1 MVRRTLTVLLVAG
14 SIGGLAAGCGSS
26 STPNSSP
33 GSTSAGTTAG
43 TGTSAAG
50 SGGGAS
56 SNPAVQ
62 AAVAACK
69 NKINS
74 SSQVPASLKSKLTKL
89 CDQAAN
95 GNLGSAKKV
104 AQQVCDEVVKAEL
117 PSSTPTSIRNQALAA
132 CKKAG

>member
-1 MVRRTLTVLLVAG
+1 MTVLLVAG

-26 STPNSSP
+26 STPGSS
-33 GSTSAGTTAG
+33 GSGGGTGTTASGG

-50 SGGGAS
+50 SGGSVA

-62 AAVAACK
+62 AAVSACK
-69 NKINS
+69 NKINA

-104 AQQVCDEVVKAEL
+104 AQQVCKEVVKAEL
-117 PSSTPTSIRNQALAA
+117 PSSTPSSIRDKALAA
-132 CKKAG
+132 CKNAG

>member
-1 MVRRTLTVLLVAG
+1 MVRRTLTLLLVAG

-26 STPNSSP
+26 STPSP
-33 GSTSAGTTAG
+33 GSTNSAGAGSTGG
-43 TGTSAAG
+43 TGTSS
-50 SGGGAS
+50 SGGGAA

-62 AAVAACK
+62 AAVTACK

-104 AQQVCDEVVKAEL
+104 AQEVCKEVVKAEL
-117 PSSTPTSIRNQALAA
+117 PSSTPSAIRDKAMAA
-132 CKKAG
+132 CKNAG